1 MSVREVN
8 AIRRLR
14 MNTTVF
20 FRLLLSCIF
29 VVSLL
34 ISHDGIVHAASLQP
48 GEQPGVSL
56 GAMRLI
62 YPSAS
67 KSVTLTLTNNTDQT
81 WLAQSAIKTVD
92 FATGE
97 PGNVSGPFVITPP
110 LTRLGPWQK
119 MPVRVIYTGGELPGD
134 RESVFYIT
142 VRMIPQ
148 VTADER
154 NDGGSLN
161 IGLINDIKLF
171 YRPSS
176 LAGEGGM
183 AAAGKKI
190 TVRTDGGDVIF
201 TNPTPYYIS
210 LDNLTVNGSPV
221 DDREIHRMIPPKGKQ
236 TYPVPEGIPVSGK
249 KSLHWSVIDEL
260 GNRIPGMAG

>member
-1 MSVREVN
+1 
-8 AIRRLR
+8 
-14 MNTTVF
+14 MNTAVF
-20 FRLLLSCIF
+20 VRLLLSCAV

-34 ISHDGIVHAASLQP
+34 ISHDGIVHAASLPP

-67 KSVTLTLTNNTDQT
+67 KAVTLTLTNNTDQT
-81 WLAQSAIKTVD
+81 WLAQSAVKKVD

-97 PGNVSGPFVITPP
+97 PSNVSGPFVITPP

-119 MPVRVIYTGGELPGD
+119 MPVRVIYTGSALPGD
-134 RESVFYIT
+134 QESVFYIT

-176 LAGEGGM
+176 LADNGGV
-183 AAAGKKI
+183 AVASKKVTARI
-190 TVRTDGGDVIF
+190 DGRDVIF

-210 LDNLTVNGSPV
+210 LDNLTVNGIPV
-221 DDREIHRMIPPKGKQ
+221 DDREVHRMIPPKGEQ
-236 TYPVPEGIPVSGK
+236 TYPVPEGIPASGK
-249 KSLHWSVIDEL
+249 KSLHWLVIDEL
-260 GNRIPGMAG
+260 GNRIPEMID